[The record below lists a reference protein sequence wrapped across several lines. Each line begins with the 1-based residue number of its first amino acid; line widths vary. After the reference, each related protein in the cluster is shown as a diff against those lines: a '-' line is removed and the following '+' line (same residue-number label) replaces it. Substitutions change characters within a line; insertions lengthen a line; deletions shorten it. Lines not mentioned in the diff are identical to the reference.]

1 MGAAFALGFA
11 LGAAPGPV
19 QVLILS
25 ETAKRG
31 FSGGLRV
38 MLGANG
44 TFLAIVLLLALGLS
58 SFYPTARLLDALRFV
73 GGVFL
78 VFVAATEL
86 RAITELRSPRA
97 AVGSAGREETDGRFG
112 PAAKGVVAVVVNPGA
127 WIFFATT
134 ASAVIAN
141 ASAGGG
147 RIEAVLAA
155 VAMTIGVSASDSL
168 VTSLG
173 TGGRALLGD
182 RGLTWVRVGL
192 AALLI
197 ALGVGL
203 VLQGAKLI

>member
-44 TFLAIVLLLALGLS
+44 TLLAIVLLLALGLS
-58 SFYPTARLLDALRFV
+58 SFSPGERLLDALRVV
-73 GGVFL
+73 GGSFL
-78 VFVAATEL
+78 VYVAATEL
-86 RAITELRSPRA
+86 RSIQVRFGRA
-97 AVGSAGREETDGRFG
+97 GGGGARQRGADGRLG
-112 PAAKGVVAVVVNPGA
+112 PTAKGVLAVVVNPGA

-147 RIEAVLAA
+147 RVDAISAA
-155 VAMTIGVSASDSL
+155 IAMTVGVSVSDAL

-182 RGLTWVRVGL
+182 RGLTWVRAAL
-192 AALLI
+192 AALLVF
-197 ALGVGL
+197 LGIGL
-203 VLQGAKLI
+203 VLQGVGLI